1 MLERLAS
8 DKHFKLFGTSVSY
21 EENEMLY
28 ENNSWFTNTGYWM
41 LDAR

>member
-1 MLERLAS
+1 MLEGLAS
-8 DKHFKLFGTSVSY
+8 DKHFKLFGPSVSY